1 VVPADVCGRRDE
13 AGRGKW
19 VDSTLERSRV
29 CCHPQLKTDGC
40 GHAGSEADVNG
51 TVIYKRIDKADEY
64 IAVDMR
70 SGEMATFH
78 ATEEEIEEYWRRV
91 DEHVRGAA

>member
-1 VVPADVCGRRDE
+1 
-13 AGRGKW
+13 
-19 VDSTLERSRV
+19 
-29 CCHPQLKTDGC
+29 
-40 GHAGSEADVNG
+40 VNG